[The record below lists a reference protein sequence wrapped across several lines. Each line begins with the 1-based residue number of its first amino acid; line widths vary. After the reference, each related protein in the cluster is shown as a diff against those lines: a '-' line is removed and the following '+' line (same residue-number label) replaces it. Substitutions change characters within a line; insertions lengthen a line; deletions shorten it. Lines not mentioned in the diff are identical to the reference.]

1 MNIKTI
7 KTFLEETKFKAVN
20 YRTFTW
26 SHDLYHYELFEF
38 MTEDGQTLG
47 IALHKS
53 GFCGKISIYKNN
65 KFVVCFNNLINKWT
79 LHSYIKKAFSKHFDE
94 VIENWKKEEKK

>member
-1 MNIKTI
+1 MNINTI
-7 KTFLEETKFKAVN
+7 KKFLEETKFKAVN

-65 KFVVCFNNLINKWT
+65 KFVVCFNNLINKWS